1 MLCSYKS
8 HGGGGGGHFG
18 GHRGRFGGG
27 MGGGYGGAG
36 RGGGMKGQE
45 PGARLHKPNWDLSR
59 LPKFEKNFY
68 NELPTVSARSMV
80 NSLTTIY

>member
-1 MLCSYKS
+1 
-8 HGGGGGGHFG
+8 
-18 GHRGRFGGG
+18 

-45 PGARLHKPNWDLSR
+45 PGARLRKPSWDLSR

-80 NSLTTIY
+80 NSLTTI